1 MMDFKF
7 QDDKLESA
15 SIRRRRKRQIQLV
28 LRHRAALEVAIC
40 KKIAPS
46 APPAGSY
53 AESLTKYKEAL
64 KAFEK
69 VCSACTLAQLI
80 LVSSMNDVNVELMA
94 TSKSPP
100 EIWHNFV
107 AVKEQTSGQGVDR
120 LMEEFLKCV
129 RKYFEFK
136 TDWESV
142 AVGEPHVNLLIER
155 LRLIEMRLPE
165 KRIDLLVAVIMKTNT
180 KENVKK
186 GQKNVLQMSSDWTC
200 HETLLWLADFGA
212 SHHTT
217 CNMECFTYFV
227 TFPQHVN
234 VKVGNGHSCLW
245 PVHCK
250 LQAMQD
256 ECFPNLADGYQS
268 NCYKSGCLIQARGD
282 GSFCHHKTEDEF
294 LAVMKV
300 RKEAKCETQTNV
312 FQIWLMDTNQIVT
325 SRDVLFKP
333 EEMDLS
339 VIITVMKVRK
349 EAKCETEEAVLGSK
363 RVGKIPNYLSDY
375 FLTAHTSTPSSF
387 RAGTNEI
394 PTKAMPNIRL

>member
-107 AVKEQTSGQGVDR
+107 AVKDTDQIMSTLPQE
-120 LMEEFLKCV
+120 
-129 RKYFEFK
+129 YFEFK

-142 AVGEPHVNLLIER
+142 AVDEPHVNLLIER

-165 KRIDLLVAVIMKTNT
+165 KRIDILVAVTMKTDT

-200 HETLLWLADFGA
+200 HETL
-212 SHHTT
+212 
-217 CNMECFTYFV
+217 Y
-227 TFPQHVN
+227 
-234 VKVGNGHSCLW
+234 
-245 PVHCK
+245 
-250 LQAMQD
+250 D
-256 ECFPNLADGYQS
+256 E
-268 NCYKSGCLIQARGD
+268 
-282 GSFCHHKTEDEF
+282 
-294 LAVMKV
+294 
-300 RKEAKCETQTNV
+300 
-312 FQIWLMDTNQIVT
+312 
-325 SRDVLFKP
+325 
-333 EEMDLS
+333 
-339 VIITVMKVRK
+339 TV
-349 EAKCETEEAVLGSK
+349 
-363 RVGKIPNYLSDY
+363 
-375 FLTAHTSTPSSF
+375 
-387 RAGTNEI
+387 
-394 PTKAMPNIRL
+394 

>member
-1 MMDFKF
+1 MDFNF

-107 AVKEQTSGQGVDR
+107 AVKEQTSGQRVDR

-129 RKYFEFK
+129 RSRNGKHDKFK

-142 AVGEPHVNLLIER
+142 AVVELHVNLLIER

-165 KRIDLLVAVIMKTNT
+165 KRIDLLVAVIMKTDT

-200 HETLLWLADFGA
+200 HEALYDETTTETPVDCGWLTLVPHIIRRSEMAIPAFGR
-212 SHHTT
+212 
-217 CNMECFTYFV
+217 CILNFKVFIKGKWILKGMEDVWYVPKLGLNMFSIR
-227 TFPQHVN
+227 
-234 VKVGNGHSCLW
+234 K
-245 PVHCK
+245 
-250 LQAMQD
+250 
-256 ECFPNLADGYQS
+256 
-268 NCYKSGCLIQARGD
+268 
-282 GSFCHHKTEDEF
+282 
-294 LAVMKV
+294 AVEK
-300 RKEAKCETQTNV
+300 
-312 FQIWLMDTNQIVT
+312 
-325 SRDVLFKP
+325 
-333 EEMDLS
+333 
-339 VIITVMKVRK
+339 
-349 EAKCETEEAVLGSK
+349 G
-363 RVGKIPNYLSDY
+363 
-375 FLTAHTSTPSSF
+375 
-387 RAGTNEI
+387 
-394 PTKAMPNIRL
+394 